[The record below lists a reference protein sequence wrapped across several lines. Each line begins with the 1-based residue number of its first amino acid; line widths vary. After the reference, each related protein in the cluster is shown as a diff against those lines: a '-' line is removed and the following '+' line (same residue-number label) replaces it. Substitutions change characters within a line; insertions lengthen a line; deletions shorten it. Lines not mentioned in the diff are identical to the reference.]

1 MREQDVSS
9 FSQNNVGDE
18 SNYGLLSAIAG
29 GNTLINK
36 DTLQGQGKIVT
47 NVFILFSLLF
57 ISSSIPTAAPSDIP
71 YTRTDRNEV
80 LPHNWIISN
89 IYNVRDTEEK
99 DIEYVGSCMWSQVT
113 DVFSAGTDVWAS
125 FNNGLCHIDISDIS
139 NPVVISELYIPCG
152 YKGITGTNDIIV
164 ENSYAYIGDKDG
176 LKVVNINNMEI
187 VSTYPL
193 QRAHTLFLSGT
204 ILYAVDGTGM
214 IVFNVTNPAV
224 PDSIGFYP
232 IPGAVGIDIDSYY
245 AYISD
250 TGSMG
255 LTILDITDPENPA
268 FVSNYHTPG
277 YGNNV
282 TFSNGHAF
290 IADHNNGLEIVDVT
304 DPLNPVH
311 KSNIQTSGSAYDVK
325 VAGDYAFAAADN
337 MDVID
342 ISNLN
347 TPFIAQTYSTMD
359 DIRSIFLAGD
369 YLFSSEGSFF
379 EILNIQQPTNTYL
392 EGSLERPYWLQEVRI
407 GESIAF
413 IADMGEIYLVPG
425 GLKIIDITDQENPLL
440 LGEYSMNLWAMPN
453 NLDIKNSYVYMQDY
467 INSTN
472 KLIALDVSNP
482 DAPQLAGEYP
492 YSAKDIFAGDFY
504 VYILDNDNLR
514 IFDLQDPS
522 NPILEGSLALSDD
535 ALRICVNNGYAFI
548 AGNGVNTLWIVDVSD
563 CSNPQLITS
572 ITTACNY
579 TRDIVVQ
586 DSLLYLVC
594 TQYMQII
601 SIGDINNP
609 TIVSTLD
616 EVNSATGIC
625 VKNNY
630 AYIADNNLLKI
641 DVSDPAEPSIL
652 EAYPIPGCAYNVAV
666 FDKYLFVT
674 TESSFL
680 IFQDSDLLHI
690 DTFIPV
696 GITLLQ
702 SYPNPFNLQ
711 TTIEYHMP
719 TNSSITLRVYDL
731 LGREIRTLVNENQY
745 TGNHSVVWDGKD
757 NHGNSVC
764 TGVYYYMLQLDNSY
778 TQSEKLLLLR

>member
-1 MREQDVSS
+1 M
-9 FSQNNVGDE
+9 FNKKTSQENFFANA
-18 SNYGLLSAIAG
+18 LL
-29 GNTLINK
+29 
-36 DTLQGQGKIVT
+36 
-47 NVFILFSLLF
+47 LFSLII
-57 ISSSIPTAAPSDIP
+57 ISSSIHASVASDIP
-71 YTRTDRNEV
+71 YTRTDRNDI
-80 LPHNWIISN
+80 LPYNWISSD
-89 IYNVRDTEEK
+89 VFTVPDAKEQ

-113 DVFSAGTDVWAS
+113 DVFSAGSDLWAS

-139 NPVVISELYIPCG
+139 NPVVVSELYIPCG
-152 YKGITGTNDIIV
+152 SKGITGTNDIIV

-176 LKVVNINNMEI
+176 LRIVDINNMEL

-193 QRAHTLFLSGT
+193 QRAHTLFLCDT
-204 ILYAVDGTGM
+204 ILYVADGTGVK
-214 IVFNVTNPAV
+214 VFNVTNPAI

-250 TGSMG
+250 TGGMG
-255 LTILDITDPENPA
+255 LTILDITIPDNPV
-268 FVSNYHTPG
+268 FVSNYNTPG

-282 TFSNGHAF
+282 AFSNGHAF

-304 DPLNPVH
+304 DPLNPVL

-325 VAGDYAFAAADN
+325 VAGNYAFVAADN

-342 ISNLN
+342 ISNLS
-347 TPFIAQTYSTMD
+347 TPFIAQTFPSMD
-359 DIRSIFLAGD
+359 DVRSIFLSGD
-369 YLFSSEGSFF
+369 YLFSSEGSFL

-407 GESIAF
+407 GEGIAY

-425 GLKIIDITDQENPLL
+425 GLKIVDISDQENPFLQ
-440 LGEYSMNLWAMPN
+440 GEYSMDLWAIPN
-453 NLDIKNSYVYMQDY
+453 NLDIKDSYVYMQDY
-467 INSTN
+467 ISSTY

-482 DAPQLAGEYP
+482 DMPQLAGEYP
-492 YSAKDIFAGDFY
+492 YTAKDIFTGDSY
-504 VYILDNDNLR
+504 VYVLDSDKLR

-522 NPILEGSLALSDD
+522 NPILEGSLTLSDD

-579 TRDIVVQ
+579 ARDIVVQ

-594 TQYMQII
+594 TQHMQII
-601 SIGDINNP
+601 NIDDINNP
-609 TIVSTLD
+609 AIISTFD

-625 VKNNY
+625 VANNY

-641 DVSDPAEPSIL
+641 DISDPAAPSFV

-690 DTFIPV
+690 AAEDEF
-696 GITLLQ
+696 LQ
-702 SYPNPFNLQ
+702 MGTALIQNYPNPFNMQ
-711 TTIEYHMP
+711 TTIEYHLP
-719 TNSSITLRVYDL
+719 VSTRITLNIYDL
-731 LGREIRTLVNENQY
+731 QGRKLRMLVNDVQFAGSY
-745 TGNHSVVWDGKD
+745 SVVWDGKD
-757 NHGNSVC
+757 SLGECAC
-764 TGVYYYMLQLDNSY
+764 TGVYYYMLELDNAY
-778 TQSEKLLLLR
+778 IQSGKLLLIR